1 MHNMHE
7 LIKSFTCI
15 LVLHAFSQKI
25 VSALEKNVFSCSR
38 HGPSGLLNTMVDVKP
53 ASSTDGSSEV
63 MCKFNIWSDWTGEF
77 WCM

>member
-1 MHNMHE
+1 MHE
-7 LIKSFTCI
+7 LIKS
-15 LVLHAFSQKI
+15 LHAFSQEKCRQI

-38 HGPSGLLNTMVDVKP
+38 HGPSGLLNTVVDVKP

>member
-1 MHNMHE
+1 MHE

-15 LVLHAFSQKI
+15 LTGEIRQI

-38 HGPSGLLNTMVDVKP
+38 HGPSGLLNTVVDVKP